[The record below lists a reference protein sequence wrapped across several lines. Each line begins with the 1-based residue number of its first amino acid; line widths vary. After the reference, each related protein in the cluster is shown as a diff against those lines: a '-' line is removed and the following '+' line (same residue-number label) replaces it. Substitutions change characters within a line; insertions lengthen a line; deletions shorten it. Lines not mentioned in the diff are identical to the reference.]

1 MHVIQLEHLTAYWR
15 NVFSLSTSAQ
25 PPQLQM
31 DVLQQAYGAVHLALN
46 DKEPRQH
53 LITFYTFEVLLTSV
67 VGFYRAATSPYV
79 VDKVVK

>member
-1 MHVIQLEHLTAYWR
+1 
-15 NVFSLSTSAQ
+15 
-25 PPQLQM
+25 M

-53 LITFYTFEVLLTSV
+53 LITLYTLEVLLTSV